1 LHRCQSC
8 NRVYSRVWKETAPSG
23 LKEIAMRTPEWL
35 SRGAIAPAVVGV
47 TLRSQNLNFL
57 ASAVIVAGS
66 VLATALPA
74 EAGASTGTWRNG
86 MVASPYGAGQYG
98 APGGYS
104 GARRGLNDEGYGGA
118 PVYAQQECYT
128 RWQRVADAWG
138 RIVVR
143 RVRICE

>member
-1 LHRCQSC
+1 MPVLQPRILPLW
-8 NRVYSRVWKETAPSG
+8 NETAPSG
-23 LKEIAMRTPEWL
+23 LKEIAMKTPEWL

-47 TLRSQNLNFL
+47 TLRSQNRNFL

-66 VLATALPA
+66 VLATAQPA
-74 EAGASTGTWRNG
+74 QAGASTGTWRNG

-118 PVYAQQECYT
+118 PVYGQQECYT
-128 RWQRVADAWG
+128 RRQRVADAWD

>member
-1 LHRCQSC
+1 MPVLQPRILPLW
-8 NRVYSRVWKETAPSG
+8 NETAPSG
-23 LKEIAMRTPEWL
+23 LKEIAMKTPEWL

-66 VLATALPA
+66 VLATALSA

-98 APGGYS
+98 QYGASGGYS
-104 GARRGLNDEGYGGA
+104 GARRGHNDEGYGGA
-118 PVYAQQECYT
+118 PVYGQQECYA
-128 RWQRVADAWG
+128 RRQRVADTLG
-138 RIVVR
+138 DGSS
-143 RVRICE
+143 